1 MVGIEDSTHPT
12 FALFFLNFTMS
23 TRLDQLTKLHAV
35 DPADPFLTY
44 GIALEHIKVH
54 DPKTGLIWLD
64 KTLAL
69 DANYFYAYFQ
79 KAKAL
84 SELDREDEAKQV
96 LTVGMAAA
104 KKAGDGHA
112 LSEMQ
117 GLFESM

>member
-1 MVGIEDSTHPT
+1 
-12 FALFFLNFTMS
+12 MS
-23 TRLDQLTKLHAV
+23 TRLEQLTKLHAA
-35 DPADPFLTY
+35 DANDPFLTY
-44 GIALEHIKVH
+44 GIALEHIKAH
-54 DPKTGLIWLD
+54 DPATGLTWLD

-84 SELDREDEAKQV
+84 SELDREDEARQV
-96 LTVGMAAA
+96 LGVGMAAA

-117 GLFESM
+117 ALLESM